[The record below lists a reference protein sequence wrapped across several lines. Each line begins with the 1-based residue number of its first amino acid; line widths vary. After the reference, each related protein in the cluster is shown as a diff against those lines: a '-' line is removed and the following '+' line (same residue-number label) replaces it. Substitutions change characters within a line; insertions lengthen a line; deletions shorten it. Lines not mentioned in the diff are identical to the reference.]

1 MYIFTKYFFCLV
13 ILLIRSIQ
21 WNLELEIMDTTDRAI
36 SDSYLDL
43 LTEID
48 DEGRLKTKLYGKRY
62 EFNYLIVNFQFLC
75 SNISAASAYGIYL

>member
-1 MYIFTKYFFCLV
+1 MSGDFVDQIYPM
-13 ILLIRSIQ
+13 
-21 WNLELEIMDTTDRAI
+21 ELEIMDTTDRAI

-62 EFNYLIVNFQFLC
+62 EFNYFIVNFQFLC
-75 SNISAASAYGIYL
+75 SNIPAAPAYGIYL